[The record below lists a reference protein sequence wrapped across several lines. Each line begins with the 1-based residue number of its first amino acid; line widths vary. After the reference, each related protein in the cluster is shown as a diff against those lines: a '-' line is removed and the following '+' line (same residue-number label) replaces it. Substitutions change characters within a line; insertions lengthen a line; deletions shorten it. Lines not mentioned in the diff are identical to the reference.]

1 MNSSNHHRT
10 IVPLMAMLF
19 PFLTCAGNFQSSDPP
34 VGTWTKSLNE
44 RTVTFIINP
53 DQTYTV
59 EFAGDE
65 GIDVRGNYVISD
77 NQITF
82 NDVAGDY
89 SADEPGVYEFK
100 IIDSSLVFKQVD
112 DPVYGRSILMEGKW
126 SKARSAEQD

>member
-1 MNSSNHHRT
+1 MKSTNFLRT
-10 IVPLMAMLF
+10 LLPVTALLF
-19 PFLTCAGNFQSSDPP
+19 FILTCAGNIRSSDPP

-44 RTVTFIINP
+44 RTVTFNINS

-65 GIDVRGNYVISD
+65 GIDVRGNYVVSGTK
-77 NQITF
+77 ITF

-100 IIDSSLVFKQVD
+100 LMDTSLVFKKVD

-126 SKARSAEQD
+126 SKAGFPEQD